1 MSAVLFQFGLSNVV
15 FSLERL
21 GFFQLLFPFL
31 LSLAIVYGV
40 LSWTAKERLGKAPI
54 ALISIVI
61 SFFVMLYAATNSFI
75 VTFLTQFSGVALIAG
90 TGILMILI
98 LLGLVG
104 VKFHGKKEEGNIY
117 EALKGNWVMG
127 AVILIVLYIV
137 ITAIFGSSGFF
148 PPGFLI
154 NNDFW
159 TVVFFIIV
167 LVVAVKFLG
176 GEEKEEKKTA
186 APAGRPG

>member
-40 LSWTAKERLGKAPI
+40 LSWAAKDRLGGKSPV

-75 VTFLTQFSGVALIAG
+75 VTFLTQFSGVTLIASV
-90 TGILMILI
+90 GILFLI
-98 LLGLVG
+98 
-104 VKFHGKKEEGNIY
+104 
-117 EALKGNWVMG
+117 
-127 AVILIVLYIV
+127 IVLGMIGVQFKDIFEMGEKGKFNWLKMLIILVVVFIV
-137 ITAIFGSSGFF
+137 LSFFFGSSGFF

-176 GEEKEEKKTA
+176 GEDAKPA
-186 APAGRPG
+186 APAGEKKGG